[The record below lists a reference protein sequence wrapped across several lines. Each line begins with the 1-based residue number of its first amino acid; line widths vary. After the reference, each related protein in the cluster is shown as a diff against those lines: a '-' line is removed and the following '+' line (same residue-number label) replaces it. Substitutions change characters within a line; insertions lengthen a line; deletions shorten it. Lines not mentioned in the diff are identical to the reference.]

1 MRNKKEATI
10 QVFQY
15 LMVGLAL
22 FGSQFLYAQTSH
34 LDSINISTVEKN
46 IRIDNPY
53 LSFFGIT
60 KYFVERGLNYQNRIM
75 YLS

>member
-53 LSFFGIT
+53 LSF
-60 KYFVERGLNYQNRIM
+60 LNHWIFHKLVFNFPH
-75 YLS
+75 